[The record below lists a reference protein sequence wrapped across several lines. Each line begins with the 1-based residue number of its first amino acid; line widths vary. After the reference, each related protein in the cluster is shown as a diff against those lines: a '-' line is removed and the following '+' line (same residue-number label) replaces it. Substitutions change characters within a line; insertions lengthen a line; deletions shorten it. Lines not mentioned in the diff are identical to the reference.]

1 LKHIQA
7 GDPLHGLISEKA
19 AVKFGKYGG
28 LFVPE
33 TLVQPLVELAQA
45 YQRLMKSDEFK
56 EELNLA
62 LKTFAG
68 RPTPLYYARN
78 LSRELGRKVYLKRED
93 LVHGGAHKLNNTLGQ
108 ALVAKKMGK
117 TRLIAETG
125 AGQHGVATAIV
136 GANLGFE
143 TQVYMGEVDIE
154 RQKMNVYRMQLMG
167 AEVIPVRSG
176 SRTLKDAINEAM
188 RDWASSFDNTHYLLG
203 TAAGAHP
210 FPSMVRDFQSVIGH
224 EARQQIQQ
232 AEGRLPDSITACVG
246 GGSNAMGIFAPFLH
260 DEDVRLLAV
269 EAGGRGL
276 GKTDRI
282 ADHGASLGFGTDGVL
297 HGALTK
303 ILQDSYGQ
311 ILESYSV
318 AAGLDYPGVG
328 PELAF
333 LAEKGRVLTKI
344 ADDKTAMRGFHA
356 LSRLEGIIP
365 ALESAHAVGYALQ
378 EPQALGDLAII
389 NISGRGDKD
398 LATVM
403 DYENL

>member
-1 LKHIQA
+1 M
-7 GDPLHGLISEKA
+7 
-19 AVKFGKYGG
+19 VKFGRYGG

-33 TLVQPLVELAQA
+33 TLIQPLTELAEA
-45 YQRLMKSDEFK
+45 YEWLSSDVGFTAG
-56 EELNLA
+56 LDHM
-62 LKTFAG
+62 LKNFAG
-68 RPTPLYYARN
+68 RATPLYYARN
-78 LSRELGRKVYLKRED
+78 LSEKLGRKVYLKRED

-108 ALVAKKMGK
+108 ALVAKRMGK

-154 RQKMNVYRMQLMG
+154 RQKMNVYRMELMG
-167 AEVIPVRSG
+167 AEVIPVKSG

-188 RDWASSFDNTHYLLG
+188 RDWASSFESTHYLLG
-203 TAAGAHP
+203 TAAGPHP
-210 FPSMVRDFQSVIGH
+210 FPSMVRDFQSVIGK
-224 EARQQIQQ
+224 EAREQIMQ
-232 AEGRLPDSITACVG
+232 AEGRLPDSIVACVG
-246 GGSNAMGIFAPFLH
+246 GGSNAMGIFAPFL
-260 DEDVRLLAV
+260 DDRSVDLIAV

-276 GKTDRI
+276 GKTDKT
-282 ADHGASLGFGTDGVL
+282 ADNGASLGCGDDGVL

-303 ILQDSYGQ
+303 ILQDPYGQ

-328 PELAF
+328 PQLAY
-333 LAEKGRVLTKI
+333 LAETGRVKPRM
-344 ADDKTAMRGFHA
+344 ADDKTAVTGFRL
-356 LSRLEGIIP
+356 LSELEGIIP
-365 ALESAHAVGYALQ
+365 ALESAHAGGYALE
-378 EPQALGDLAII
+378 EPVALGDLAII

-403 DYENL
+403 EHENL

>member
-1 LKHIQA
+1 MRCQVADQIPK
-7 GDPLHGLISEKA
+7 S
-19 AVKFGKYGG
+19 VKFGRYGG

-33 TLVQPLVELAQA
+33 TLIQPLAELAEA
-45 YQRLMKSDEFK
+45 YERLSRDVGFTA
-56 EELNLA
+56 ELDYM
-62 LKTFAG
+62 LKNFAG
-68 RPTPLYYARN
+68 RATPLYCARN
-78 LSRELGRKVYLKRED
+78 LSEKLGRKVYLKRED

-108 ALVAKKMGK
+108 ALVAKRMGK

-154 RQKMNVYRMQLMG
+154 RQKMNVYRMELMG
-167 AEVIPVRSG
+167 AEVIPVKSG

-188 RDWASSFDNTHYLLG
+188 RDWASSFESTHYLLG
-203 TAAGAHP
+203 TAAGPHP
-210 FPSMVRDFQSVIGH
+210 FPSMVRDFQSVIGK
-224 EARQQIQQ
+224 ESREQIMQ
-232 AEGRLPDSITACVG
+232 AEGRLPDSIVACVG
-246 GGSNAMGIFAPFLH
+246 GGSNAMGIFAPFL
-260 DEDVRLLAV
+260 DDSSVDLIAV

-276 GKTDRI
+276 GKTDKT
-282 ADHGASLGFGTDGVL
+282 ADNGASLGCGDDGVL

-303 ILQDSYGQ
+303 ILQDPYGQ

-328 PELAF
+328 PQLAY
-333 LAEKGRVLTKI
+333 LAETGRVKPRM
-344 ADDKTAMRGFHA
+344 ADDKTAINGFRL
-356 LSRLEGIIP
+356 LSELEGIIP
-365 ALESAHAVGYALQ
+365 ALESAHAIGYALRDP
-378 EPQALGDLAII
+378 EALGDLAII

-403 DYENL
+403 EYENL

>member
-1 LKHIQA
+1 MYIQA
-7 GDPLHGLISEKA
+7 GDPLHSQISDISS
-19 AVKFGKYGG
+19 VKFGRYGG

-33 TLVQPLVELAQA
+33 TLVTPLAELAQS
-45 YQRLMKSDEFK
+45 YQSLMKSNDFQ
-56 EELNLA
+56 EELREA
-62 LKTFAG
+62 LRNFAG
-68 RPTPLYYARN
+68 RPTSLYHAKN
-78 LSRELGRKVYLKRED
+78 LSQKLGRKVYLKRED

-188 RDWASSFDNTHYLLG
+188 RDWASSFDHTHYLLG

-210 FPSMVRDFQSVIGH
+210 FPSMVRDFQSVIGN
-224 EARQQIQQ
+224 EARQQIMQ

-246 GGSNAMGIFAPFLH
+246 GGSNAMGIFAPFL
-260 DEDVRLLAV
+260 EDREVRLLAV

-276 GKTDRI
+276 GKTDKI
-282 ADHGASLGFGTDGVL
+282 ADHGASLGHGTDGVL

-303 ILQDSYGQ
+303 ILQDPYGQ

-344 ADDKTAMRGFHA
+344 ADDKTAMHGFHA
-356 LSRLEGIIP
+356 LSKLEGIIP

-378 EPQALGDLAII
+378 EPQALGDLAVI

-403 DYENL
+403 DYENI

>member
-1 LKHIQA
+1 
-7 GDPLHGLISEKA
+7 
-19 AVKFGKYGG
+19 
-28 LFVPE
+28 
-33 TLVQPLVELAQA
+33 
-45 YQRLMKSDEFK
+45 
-56 EELNLA
+56 
-62 LKTFAG
+62 
-68 RPTPLYYARN
+68 
-78 LSRELGRKVYLKRED
+78 
-93 LVHGGAHKLNNTLGQ
+93 
-108 ALVAKKMGK
+108 MGK

-154 RQKMNVYRMQLMG
+154 RQKMNVYRMELMG

-188 RDWASSFDNTHYLLG
+188 RDWAASFDHTHYLLG

-210 FPSMVRDFQSVIGH
+210 FPTMVRDFQSVIGL
-224 EARQQIQQ
+224 EARRQIQE
-232 AEGRLPDSITACVG
+232 AEGRLPDSIVACVG
-246 GGSNAMGIFAPFLH
+246 GGSNAMGIFAPFLK
-260 DEDVRLLAV
+260 DESRLIAV
-269 EAGGRGL
+269 EAGGRGP
-276 GKTDRI
+276 GKNERM
-282 ADHGASLGFGTDGVL
+282 ADNGASLGYGTDGIL

-303 ILQDSYGQ
+303 ILQDPYGQ

-333 LAEKGRVLTKI
+333 LAEKGRVQPRI
-344 ADDKTAMRGFHA
+344 ADDKTAMEGFHA

-365 ALESAHAVGYALQ
+365 ALESAHAVGYALN
-378 EPQALGDLAII
+378 EPAALGELAII
-389 NISGRGDKD
+389 NVSGRGDKD

-403 DYENL
+403 EYENL

>member
-1 LKHIQA
+1 MKCDTA
-7 GDPLHGLISEKA
+7 NAA

-33 TLVQPLVELAQA
+33 TLVQPIMELAQA
-45 YQRLMKSDEFK
+45 YERLRSSDDFRD
-56 EELNLA
+56 ELAGL
-62 LKTFAG
+62 LKNFAG
-68 RPTPLYYARN
+68 RKTPLYHARN
-78 LSRELGRKVYLKRED
+78 LSRELGCKIYLKRED

-108 ALVAKKMGK
+108 ALVAKRMGK

-154 RQKMNVYRMQLMG
+154 RQKMNVYRMELMG

-188 RDWASSFDNTHYLLG
+188 RDWAASFEHTHYLLG

-210 FPSMVRDFQSVIGH
+210 YPSMVRDFQSVIGI
-224 EARQQIQQ
+224 EARGQILD
-232 AEGRLPDSITACVG
+232 AEGRLPDSIVACVG
-246 GGSNAMGIFAPFLH
+246 GGSNAMGIFAPFL
-260 DEDVRLLAV
+260 EDKVRLLAV
-269 EAGGRGL
+269 EAGGRGP
-276 GKTDRI
+276 GKTDKT
-282 ADHGASLGFGTDGVL
+282 ADNGASLGYGTDGIL

-303 ILQDSYGQ
+303 ILQDPYGQ

-328 PELAF
+328 PELAY
-333 LAEKGRVLTKI
+333 LAETGRVQPKM
-344 ADDKTAMRGFHA
+344 ADDKTAIRGFRA
-356 LSRLEGIIP
+356 LSKLEGIIP
-365 ALESAHAVGYALQ
+365 ALESAHAVGYALS
-378 EPQALGDLAII
+378 EPDALGEMAII

>member
-1 LKHIQA
+1 MYIQA
-7 GDPLHGLISEKA
+7 GDPLHSQISNIS
-19 AVKFGKYGG
+19 AVKFGRYGG

-33 TLVQPLVELAQA
+33 TLVTPLAELAQA
-45 YQRLMKSDEFK
+45 YQRLMKSNDFQ
-56 EELNLA
+56 EELGQA
-62 LKTFAG
+62 LRNFAG
-68 RPTPLYYARN
+68 RPTSLYHAKN
-78 LSRELGRKVYLKRED
+78 LSLKLGRKVYLKRED

-108 ALVAKKMGK
+108 ALVAKRMGK

-143 TQVYMGEVDIE
+143 TQVYMGEVDIK

-188 RDWASSFDNTHYLLG
+188 RDWASSFDHTHYLLG

-210 FPSMVRDFQSVIGH
+210 FPSMVRDFQSVIGK
-224 EARQQIQQ
+224 EARRQIVQ

-246 GGSNAMGIFAPFLH
+246 GGSNAMGIFAPFLE
-260 DEDVRLLAV
+260 DEEVRLLAV

-276 GKTDRI
+276 GKTDKI
-282 ADHGASLGFGTDGVL
+282 ADHGASLGHGTDGVL

-303 ILQDSYGQ
+303 ILQDPYGQ

-333 LAEKGRVLTKI
+333 LAERGRVLTKI

-356 LSRLEGIIP
+356 LSKLEGIIP

-378 EPQALGDLAII
+378 EPEALGDLAII

-403 DYENL
+403 DYENI

>member
-1 LKHIQA
+1 MKCDTA
-7 GDPLHGLISEKA
+7 NAA

-33 TLVQPLVELAQA
+33 TLVQPIMELAQA
-45 YQRLMKSDEFK
+45 YERLRSSDDFRD
-56 EELNLA
+56 ELAGL
-62 LKTFAG
+62 LKNFAG
-68 RPTPLYYARN
+68 RKTPLYHARN
-78 LSRELGRKVYLKRED
+78 LSRELGCKIYLKRED

-108 ALVAKKMGK
+108 ALVAKRMGK

-154 RQKMNVYRMQLMG
+154 RQKMNVYRMELMG

-188 RDWASSFDNTHYLLG
+188 RDWAASFEHTHYLLG

-210 FPSMVRDFQSVIGH
+210 YPSMVRDFQSVIGI
-224 EARQQIQQ
+224 EARGQILE
-232 AEGRLPDSITACVG
+232 AEGRLPDSIVACVG
-246 GGSNAMGIFAPFLH
+246 GGSNAMGIFAPFLK
-260 DEDVRLLAV
+260 DKVRLLAV
-269 EAGGRGL
+269 EAGGRGP
-276 GKTDRI
+276 GKTDKS
-282 ADHGASLGFGTDGVL
+282 ADNGASLGYGTDGIL

-303 ILQDSYGQ
+303 ILQDPYGQ

-328 PELAF
+328 PELAY
-333 LAEKGRVLTKI
+333 LAETGRVQPKM
-344 ADDKTAMRGFHA
+344 ADDKTAIRGFRA
-356 LSRLEGIIP
+356 LSKLEGIIP
-365 ALESAHAVGYALQ
+365 ALESAHAVGCALS
-378 EPQALGDLAII
+378 EPDALGEMAII

>member
-1 LKHIQA
+1 MIPDT
-7 GDPLHGLISEKA
+7 GT
-19 AVKFGKYGG
+19 VKFGRYGG
-28 LFVPE
+28 LYVPE
-33 TLVQPLVELAQA
+33 TLVQPLLELAEA
-45 YQRLMKSDEFK
+45 YDRLMKSDEFRT
-56 EELNLA
+56 ELNSL
-62 LKTFAG
+62 LKNFAG
-68 RPTPLYYARN
+68 RPTSLYFARN
-78 LSRELGRKVYLKRED
+78 LSRKLGRKIYLKRED

-108 ALVAKKMGK
+108 ALVAKRMGK

-154 RQKMNVYRMQLMG
+154 RQKMNVYRMELMG

-188 RDWASSFDNTHYLLG
+188 RDWAASFDHTHYLLG

-210 FPSMVRDFQSVIGH
+210 FPTMVRDFQSVIGL
-224 EARQQIQQ
+224 EARRQILE
-232 AEGRLPDSITACVG
+232 AEGRLPDSIVACVG
-246 GGSNAMGIFAPFLH
+246 GGSNAMGIFAPFLK
-260 DEDVRLLAV
+260 DRVRLLAV
-269 EAGGRGL
+269 EAGGRGP
-276 GKTDRI
+276 GKTDKT
-282 ADHGASLGFGTDGVL
+282 ADNGASLGYGSDGIL

-303 ILQDSYGQ
+303 ILQDPYGQ

-333 LAEKGRVLTKI
+333 LAETGRVLPKL
-344 ADDKTAMRGFHA
+344 ADDKTAMQGFRA

-365 ALESAHAVGYALQ
+365 ALESAHAVGYACL
-378 EPQALGDLAII
+378 EPESLGELAII
-389 NISGRGDKD
+389 NVSGRGDKD

-403 DYENL
+403 EYENL

>member
-1 LKHIQA
+1 LKYIRA
-7 GDPLHGLISEKA
+7 GDPLQTQTSDA
-19 AVKFGKYGG
+19 FAVKFGRYGG

-33 TLVQPLVELAQA
+33 TLVTPLVQLAEA
-45 YQRLMKSDEFK
+45 YYRLMKSDDFK
-56 EELNLA
+56 EELKQAMKN
-62 LKTFAG
+62 FAG
-68 RPTPLYYARN
+68 RPTPLYHAKN
-78 LSRELGRKVYLKRED
+78 LSHKLGRRVYLKRED

-108 ALVAKKMGK
+108 ALVAKRMGK

-143 TQVYMGEVDIE
+143 TQIYMGEVDIE

-167 AEVIPVRSG
+167 AQVIPVRSG

-188 RDWASSFDNTHYLLG
+188 RDWASSFDHTHYLLG

-210 FPSMVRDFQSVIGH
+210 FPSMVRDFQSVIGR
-224 EARQQIQQ
+224 EARRQIMQ

-246 GGSNAMGIFAPFLH
+246 GGSNAMGIFAPFL
-260 DEDVRLLAV
+260 EDKEVRLLAV
-269 EAGGRGL
+269 EAGGRGT
-276 GKTDRI
+276 GKTDKI
-282 ADHGASLGFGTDGVL
+282 ADHGASLGLGTDGIL

-303 ILQDSYGQ
+303 ILQDPYGQ

-328 PELAF
+328 PELAY
-333 LAEKGRVLTKI
+333 LAEKGRVLTKM
-344 ADDKTAMRGFHA
+344 ADDKTAMKGFHA
-356 LSRLEGIIP
+356 LSKLEGIIP
-365 ALESAHAVGYALQ
+365 ALESAHAVGYALE

-398 LATVM
+398 LATVI
-403 DYENL
+403 DYENI

>member
-1 LKHIQA
+1 MQTQTS
-7 GDPLHGLISEKA
+7 DTF
-19 AVKFGKYGG
+19 AVKFGRYGG

-33 TLVQPLVELAQA
+33 TLVTPLVQLADA
-45 YQRLMKSDEFK
+45 YQRLMKSDDFK
-56 EELNLA
+56 EELKQAMKN
-62 LKTFAG
+62 FAG
-68 RPTPLYYARN
+68 RPTPLYHAKN
-78 LSRELGRKVYLKRED
+78 LSRKLGRRVYLKRED
-93 LVHGGAHKLNNTLGQ
+93 LMHGGAHKLNNTLGQ
-108 ALVAKKMGK
+108 ALIAKRMGK

-143 TQVYMGEVDIE
+143 TQIYMGEVDIE

-167 AEVIPVRSG
+167 AQVIPVRSG

-188 RDWASSFDNTHYLLG
+188 RDWASSFDHTHYLLG

-210 FPSMVRDFQSVIGH
+210 FPSMVRDFQSVIGR
-224 EARQQIQQ
+224 EARRQIMQ

-246 GGSNAMGIFAPFLH
+246 GGSNAMGIFAPFL
-260 DEDVRLLAV
+260 EDREVRLLAV
-269 EAGGRGL
+269 EAGGRGT
-276 GKTDRI
+276 GKTDKI
-282 ADHGASLGFGTDGVL
+282 ADHGASLGLGTDGIL

-303 ILQDSYGQ
+303 ILQDPYGQ

-328 PELAF
+328 PELAY

-344 ADDKTAMRGFHA
+344 ADDKTAMNGFHA
-356 LSRLEGIIP
+356 LSKLEGIIP
-365 ALESAHAVGYALQ
+365 ALESAHAVGYALE
-378 EPQALGDLAII
+378 EPQALGDLAVI

-403 DYENL
+403 DYENI